1 MQAPE
6 TFAGRPASE
15 IKDLLIQYDWNW
27 YLVADHIGCEVTPLR
42 EAFACEQMKATKEV
56 ILEEPRPF
64 GAGRVK
70 PADILKLQN
79 FVKRYLK
86 DSMPVLFD
94 EELSEERR
102 SEIAS
107 AILLEMGFSY
117 KLDHAQ
123 EFKDTYTMLENEALS
138 LEKWREQVQYL
149 TIVEEAL
156 FRISALLDRERREE
170 ETGSTRPDSDSGD
183 QLEDEDE

>member
-1 MQAPE
+1 M
-6 TFAGRPASE
+6 
-15 IKDLLIQYDWNW
+15 
-27 YLVADHIGCEVTPLR
+27 
-42 EAFACEQMKATKEV
+42 
-56 ILEEPRPF
+56 
-64 GAGRVK
+64 K